1 MICYDKIKKRLI
13 SYGFGDE
20 VFHQL
25 YHVCEEILNR
35 ICRHVL
41 IRGEELSLDS
51 VVKNISITFYSYY
64 HVMTPRHR
72 LQQPRK
78 VLESKL
84 LKHITNLN
92 DFEKN
97 NQYSFLWHSYRPV
110 SCDDDIVYLCYDNS
124 MWT

>member
-1 MICYDKIKKRLI
+1 MIRLRKRVI
-13 SYGFGDE
+13 DYCFGDE

-25 YHVCEEILNR
+25 YHICEEILNR
-35 ICRHVL
+35 IFRHVL
-41 IRGEELSLDS
+41 IRGEELSLNT
-51 VVKNISITFYSYY
+51 VVKIISITFYTYY

-72 LQQPRK
+72 LQQPKK

-97 NQYSFLWHSYRPV
+97 KKYSFLWHRYKPV
-110 SCDDDIVYLCYDNS
+110 SCDDIIYLYYDKS
-124 MWT
+124 AWT